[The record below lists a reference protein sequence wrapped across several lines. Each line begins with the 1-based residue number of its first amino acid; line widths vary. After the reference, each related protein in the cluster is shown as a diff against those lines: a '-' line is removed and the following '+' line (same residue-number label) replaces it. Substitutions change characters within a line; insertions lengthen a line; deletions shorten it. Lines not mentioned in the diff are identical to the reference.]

1 MIQTFE
7 TMHGIFDQHVISSA
21 FLDLQGRILSTRSTS
36 AAYLI
41 SPVQAARFA
50 IAYFPLQDGDWMAV
64 NDAHI
69 GGVTPHGLNFLG
81 RINNLIWSVRIENS
95 RPWNLSEKWE
105 QVGHKIPPLPIKI
118 SGLLNQQIPQNF
130 LKLVQPHLLKL
141 DPLISLLQRF
151 CTWRASELTTPKIE
165 TYFQQSQNALKAVL
179 KDTPWI
185 DAQHKARTSSGEI
198 LNAKIQ
204 FQEKMC
210 TIDLSGSTLS
220 QQIQVCEKVVDSI
233 LIYSLNKSLNSLSF
247 YNHGTE
253 SFFQVLKPRQSWLSH
268 NEPKFP
274 AYSSLIGIP
283 FIESH
288 IKQMLLKMKRPVEN
302 WNCSKEGWFQ
312 VVDLSTQQFITA
324 DQMKECWGQSCSF
337 IEAQEPIPNGLRFKT
352 LNECELLSVQS
363 GQLTALKLKPQ
374 QTFEFKLN

>member
-1 MIQTFE
+1 MIHTFE
-7 TMHGIFDQHVISSA
+7 TMHGIFDRYVVSSA
-21 FLDLQGRILSTRSTS
+21 FLDLQGRILSTRSSS
-36 AAYLI
+36 AAFLI

-81 RINNLIWSVRIENS
+81 RMNNLIWSVRFENTL
-95 RPWNLSEKWE
+95 PWNLSEKWE
-105 QVGHKIPPLPIKI
+105 HVGFKIPPLPIKI
-118 SGLLNQQIPQNF
+118 AGQLNQQIPQNF
-130 LKLVQPHLLKL
+130 LELVQSNLTQL
-141 DPLISLLQRF
+141 DPLIQRLQRF

-165 TYFQQSQNALKAVL
+165 HYFQQSQAALKSIL
-179 KDTPWI
+179 KETPWV

-210 TIDLSGSTLS
+210 AIDLSGSSLS
-220 QQIQVCEKVVDSI
+220 LQIQVCEKVVDSI

-274 AYSSLIGIP
+274 AHSSLLGIP

-312 VVDLSTQQFITA
+312 VVDLSSKQFITT
-324 DQMKECWGQSCSF
+324 DQMKNCWGQSCSF
-337 IEAQEPIPNGLRFKT
+337 IQAEAPIESGLSFKT
-352 LNECELLSVQS
+352 LSECELLMVQS
-363 GQLTALKLKPQ
+363 GQLVTTKLKPQ
-374 QTFEFKLN
+374 QTFEFKIN